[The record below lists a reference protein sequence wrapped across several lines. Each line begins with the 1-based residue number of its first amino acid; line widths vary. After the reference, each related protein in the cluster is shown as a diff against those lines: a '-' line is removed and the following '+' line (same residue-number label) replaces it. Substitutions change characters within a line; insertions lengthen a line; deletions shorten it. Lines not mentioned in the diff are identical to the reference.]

1 MSDVRVFA
9 IPIDLLDTIWG
20 DALTKLKPAVDQ
32 SNGRVSIDDVYHD
45 ILSGSSVLWMVRLK
59 DQPVA
64 YYTTRV
70 TSYPG
75 SKAMVLEWIGGSDIR
90 EWMTETIVAMRKHA
104 AHNECSHIEFTGR
117 EGWTR
122 LLRDTGWKPEY
133 VSYRMELKD
142 G

>member
-1 MSDVRVFA
+1 
-9 IPIDLLDTIWG
+9 
-20 DALTKLKPAVDQ
+20 
-32 SNGRVSIDDVYHD
+32 
-45 ILSGSSVLWMVRLK
+45 
-59 DQPVA
+59 
-64 YYTTRV
+64 
-70 TSYPG
+70 
-75 SKAMVLEWIGGSDIR
+75 
-90 EWMTETIVAMRKHA
+90 MTETIVAMRKHA